1 MGYWENRQ
9 AQMMYE
15 FMEDAEEISQE
26 LADIYAKASRQLNYR
41 IENIYD
47 RFKDKHN
54 LTDEE
59 ARQLLNTLR
68 DKTDIDELMQ
78 KLAQDPKNADLVKQL
93 ESGAYRA
100 RIERLENLQGE
111 IDRMMREVYNQ
122 EKKVTTSHYV
132 DLANNSYY
140 REIYNIQ
147 KQVGFQFSF
156 AAADPKAV
164 AMILGSKWSGMNYSE
179 RIWKNTN
186 GLAQD
191 IKEQMLLGMLT
202 GKTEGEMAKELAN
215 KFATGS
221 YKARRLVRT
230 ESNFV
235 NGQMQLNAYEEC
247 DADEYEFVA
256 VLDLRT
262 SEICRSLDGKAFKTK
277 DAQPGVNMNPM
288 HPFCRSTTIIH
299 LGDDVVEGLQRRAR
313 DPVTGENKLVPA
325 NMNYAKWYEQNVA
338 HNPKAQAAEKAV
350 KNMSSDIKQY
360 QAYRALLKGKAGQQ
374 CCSIPG
380 NKV

>member
-78 KLAQDPKNADLVKQL
+78 KLAQDPKNTDLVKQL

-164 AMILGSKWSGMNYSE
+164 ALILGSKWSGMNYSE

-221 YKARRLVRT
+221 YEARRLVRT

-247 DADEYEFVA
+247 AGSENIRDMQEPGWQSIQDKGCSARCEYESYA
-256 VLDLRT
+256 SILP
-262 SEICRSLDGKAFKTK
+262 IHNNHP
-277 DAQPGVNMNPM
+277 PG
-288 HPFCRSTTIIH
+288 
-299 LGDDVVEGLQRRAR
+299 
-313 DPVTGENKLVPA
+313 
-325 NMNYAKWYEQNVA
+325 
-338 HNPKAQAAEKAV
+338 
-350 KNMSSDIKQY
+350 
-360 QAYRALLKGKAGQQ
+360 
-374 CCSIPG
+374 
-380 NKV
+380 

>member
-78 KLAQDPKNADLVKQL
+78 KLAQDPKNTDLVKQL

-111 IDRMMREVYNQ
+111 IDRMMRDVYNQ

-164 AMILGSKWSGMNYSE
+164 ALILGSKWSGMTTQRE
-179 RIWKNTN
+179 FGRI
-186 GLAQD
+186 
-191 IKEQMLLGMLT
+191 
-202 GKTEGEMAKELAN
+202 
-215 KFATGS
+215 
-221 YKARRLVRT
+221 
-230 ESNFV
+230 
-235 NGQMQLNAYEEC
+235 
-247 DADEYEFVA
+247 
-256 VLDLRT
+256 
-262 SEICRSLDGKAFKTK
+262 
-277 DAQPGVNMNPM
+277 PM
-288 HPFCRSTTIIH
+288 DWPRI
-299 LGDDVVEGLQRRAR
+299 
-313 DPVTGENKLVPA
+313 
-325 NMNYAKWYEQNVA
+325 
-338 HNPKAQAAEKAV
+338 
-350 KNMSSDIKQY
+350 
-360 QAYRALLKGKAGQQ
+360 
-374 CCSIPG
+374 
-380 NKV
+380 

>member
-78 KLAQDPKNADLVKQL
+78 KLAQDPKNTDLVKQL

-140 REIYNIQ
+140 RESIIYKN
-147 KQVGFQFSF
+147 
-156 AAADPKAV
+156 
-164 AMILGSKWSGMNYSE
+164 KW
-179 RIWKNTN
+179 
-186 GLAQD
+186 D
-191 IKEQMLLGMLT
+191 
-202 GKTEGEMAKELAN
+202 
-215 KFATGS
+215 
-221 YKARRLVRT
+221 
-230 ESNFV
+230 SN
-235 NGQMQLNAYEEC
+235 
-247 DADEYEFVA
+247 
-256 VLDLRT
+256 
-262 SEICRSLDGKAFKTK
+262 S
-277 DAQPGVNMNPM
+277 
-288 HPFCRSTTIIH
+288 
-299 LGDDVVEGLQRRAR
+299 
-313 DPVTGENKLVPA
+313 
-325 NMNYAKWYEQNVA
+325 
-338 HNPKAQAAEKAV
+338 
-350 KNMSSDIKQY
+350 
-360 QAYRALLKGKAGQQ
+360 ALLLR
-374 CCSIPG
+374 IPRQWP
-380 NKV
+380 